1 MLRRPTTT
9 LTAPTHVSTPE
20 ASRHQAPLRPPA
32 GRASPPS
39 RPSPPRLA
47 ALPMR
52 CGSSPRSSRNP
63 LILKD
68 FQSLTPPGRPLALF
82 LALLGLGDSFKSTVR
97 KHHPADLARWLNS
110 NASLRVFTPS
120 ARHATIAAKARG
132 RSVGHAQGRQG
143 KAPTSQASAQ
153 GQSATARMKAFF
165 RPTAIRANRGSGHK
179 LNVATFRL
187 APRGWIQVD
196 RAERSSRLDA
206 NTLRRN

>member
-1 MLRRPTTT
+1 MKRREIMSIWRGLSAGFRSAHSAFLML
-9 LTAPTHVSTPE
+9 L
-20 ASRHQAPLRPPA
+20 
-32 GRASPPS
+32 
-39 RPSPPRLA
+39 
-47 ALPMR
+47 
-52 CGSSPRSSRNP
+52 
-63 LILKD
+63 
-68 FQSLTPPGRPLALF
+68 

-165 RPTAIRANRGSGHK
+165 RPT
-179 LNVATFRL
+179 
-187 APRGWIQVD
+187 
-196 RAERSSRLDA
+196 
-206 NTLRRN
+206 